1 MGKLE
6 KFKYI
11 MLYCVA
17 YVFRGLILKHC
28 AEWDK
33 QLNYLLDTYSSTSE
47 NLGSTLKLGD
57 FTVWVGHFPYLTG
70 SMFTTGHVYTEW
82 AHRRRPSLKTML
94 RLVEVYKNNS

>member
-11 MLYCVA
+11 VLYCVA
-17 YVFRGLILKHC
+17 YVFRGLIHKYC

-33 QLNYLLDTYSSTSE
+33 QLNYLLDTYSNTSKNVGYTVE
-47 NLGSTLKLGD
+47 LGD
-57 FTVWVGHFPYLTG
+57 FQVWVGNFPYATG
-70 SMFTTGHVYTEW
+70 SAFCIGNVKVLMSQC
-82 AHRRRPSLKTML
+82 RRPSLKTML